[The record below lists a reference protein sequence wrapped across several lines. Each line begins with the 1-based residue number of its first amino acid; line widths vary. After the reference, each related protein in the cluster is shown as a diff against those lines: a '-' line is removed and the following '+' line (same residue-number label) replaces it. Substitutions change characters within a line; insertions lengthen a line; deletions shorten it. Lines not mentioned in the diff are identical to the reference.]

1 MKVLLTGSTGLLG
14 HNILK
19 VLIDRHFQVNVIVR
33 DEKKLLIKGGDVRV
47 FEGSFLSFGDLCAA
61 ADGCDAII
69 HAAAATDMS
78 LGFKEFERVIVGGA
92 RNVIE
97 VAKTKNINNIVF
109 ISSANTIGH
118 GAKGRLADETA
129 PMEYP
134 FSESYYARTKKM
146 AEELFV
152 EFSDST
158 LQTPNSTLNKNH
170 IVILNPGFM
179 LGAYDTKPSSGQMVL
194 AAYRKPLMVTPKG
207 GKSFIHVR
215 DVAMAAVNALEMGR
229 NGERYLCANFNMTIK
244 DFYRLLS
251 KTCGYRQMLITV
263 PNFLMSVIGIIGD
276 FLKIFGIKTQATLL
290 NVRQLCVTEH
300 YDSGKARRELQL
312 LETSLETAI
321 DDCVNF
327 LTK

>member
-33 DEKKLLIKGGDVRV
+33 DEKKLLIKGGDIRV
-47 FEGSFLSFGDLCAA
+47 FKGSFLSFSDLCAA
-61 ADGCDAII
+61 SDGCDAII

-78 LGFKEFERVIVGGA
+78 LGLQEFERVIVGGA
-92 RNVIE
+92 KNVIE
-97 VAKTKNINNIVF
+97 VAKTKNINDIVF

-118 GAKGRLADETA
+118 GSESRLADETA

-146 AEELFV
+146 AEELLV
-152 EFSDST
+152 EFSNST
-158 LQTPNSTLNKNH
+158 LQTPNSTLNNNH

-194 AAYRKPLMVTPKG
+194 AAYRKPLMLTPKG

-215 DVAMAAVNALEMGR
+215 DVATAAVNALEMGR
-229 NGERYLCANFNMTIK
+229 NGERYLCANFNMTIRE
-244 DFYRLLS
+244 FYRLLS

-263 PNFLMSVIGIIGD
+263 PNFLMTVIGV
-276 FLKIFGIKTQATLL
+276 FGSLLWKLGIRNQATLV

-300 YDSGKARRELQL
+300 YNSGKARRELQL
-312 LETSLETAI
+312 PETPLETAI
-321 DDCVNF
+321 EDCVNF

>member
-19 VLIDRHFQVNVIVR
+19 VLIDRYFQVNVIVR

-47 FEGSFLSFGDLCAA
+47 FKGSFLSFGDLCAA

-97 VAKTKNINNIVF
+97 VAKTKNINDIVF
-109 ISSANTIGH
+109 ISSANTIGY
-118 GAKGRLADETA
+118 GAEGRLADETA

>member
-19 VLIDRHFQVNVIVR
+19 VLIDRYFHVNVIVR
-33 DEKKLLIKGGDVRV
+33 DEKKLLVKGGDIRV
-47 FEGSFLSFGDLCAA
+47 FKGSFLSFSDLCAA

-118 GAKGRLADETA
+118 GAEGRLADETA

-134 FSESYYARTKKM
+134 FSESYYAQTKKM

-152 EFSDST
+152 EFSNST
-158 LQTPNSTLNKNH
+158 LHTSNSTLNNNH

-229 NGERYLCANFNMTIK
+229 NGERYLCANFNMTIR
-244 DFYRLLS
+244 DFYKLLS

-276 FLKIFGIKTQATLL
+276 FLKIFGIKTQVTLL

-300 YDSGKARRELQL
+300 YDSGKARKELQL
-312 LETSLETAI
+312 PETPLETAI
-321 DDCVNF
+321 EDCVNF